1 MNEKMSPTFDYS
13 SVSPSCLW
21 LPRFAFLPCFIWWRR
36 RGARRGNVSE
46 RKRNG
51 NRGGGVARRRR
62 KKLLRKK
69 KNQKATD
76 AFALD
81 ASD

>member
-1 MNEKMSPTFDYS
+1 MNEKMSTTFDYS

-51 NRGGGVARRRR
+51 NRGGRVARRRFT
-62 KKLLRKK
+62 KK
-69 KNQKATD
+69 KTKPRPKNV
-76 AFALD
+76 FALD